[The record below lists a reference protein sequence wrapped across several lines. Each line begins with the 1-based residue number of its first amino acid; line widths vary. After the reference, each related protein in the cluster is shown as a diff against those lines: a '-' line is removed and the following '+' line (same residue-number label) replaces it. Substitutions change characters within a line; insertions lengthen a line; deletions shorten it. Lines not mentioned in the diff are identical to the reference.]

1 MGKDTVREMT
11 QAEREELFEEEV
23 QEKKKL
29 SPLQLH
35 LLEHSYDCQE
45 DMRDYEKL
53 SEPEIAYNKKV
64 IKSGLTFKQ
73 AFQKM
78 LEGKK
83 IARPSFIGFWYIDSF
98 DGKMKIHDRFGNTL
112 ERVDMTIT
120 VINTLAN
127 DWEVIE

>member
-1 MGKDTVREMT
+1 MSVKDGDYREPT
-11 QAEREELFEEEV
+11 QEEKEETF
-23 QEKKKL
+23 
-29 SPLQLH
+29 
-35 LLEHSYDCQE
+35 
-45 DMRDYEKL
+45 R
-53 SEPEIAYNKKV
+53 EPEIAYDKKV

-83 IARPSFIGFWYIDSF
+83 IARPSFVGFWYIDSF

-112 ERVDMTIT
+112 EKVDMTIT